1 MQPVNFRYLFPNYG
15 GLTLLFIDYIY
26 NFKSVKE
33 FYNHDFNDFDN
44 LPSLIETV
52 LKNYKN
58 RGGSCPSF
66 KEAKLL
72 LWKSLR
78 Q

>member
-58 RGGSCPSF
+58 RGEVVQVL
-66 KEAKLL
+66 K
-72 LWKSLR
+72 R
-78 Q
+78 QNFS